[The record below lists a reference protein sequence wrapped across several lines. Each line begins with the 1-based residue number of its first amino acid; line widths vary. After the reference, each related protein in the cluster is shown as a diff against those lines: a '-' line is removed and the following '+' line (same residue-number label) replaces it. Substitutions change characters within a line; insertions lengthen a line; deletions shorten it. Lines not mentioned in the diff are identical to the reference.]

1 VTSSLPDKPPW
12 LVATTKHE
20 NLPLPH
26 FGKGG
31 MGGFSYKLIAEI
43 HAFVYIVSLKVEKNV
58 EIDLEN
64 SILCSDGTCT
74 GTI

>member
-1 VTSSLPDKPPW
+1 
-12 LVATTKHE
+12 
-20 NLPLPH
+20 
-26 FGKGG
+26 